1 MGADSSFK
9 IHHSKF
15 FSMTSLSSIQQSI
28 AQGETNCQKL
38 VEHYLSNIEKSK
50 DLNIYV
56 EVFDEEARKQAI
68 LLDKKYTE
76 NPTLVGRLFGLVISI
91 KDVLC
96 YKDHGVTAG
105 SKILKGFESL
115 FSATAVQRILEEDA
129 IIIGRV
135 NCDEFA
141 MGSANEN
148 SAYGPVRNAADT
160 SKVPGGSSGGSAVA
174 VQAETCLVSLGT
186 DTGGSVRQPAAFCGV
201 IGMKP
206 TYGRISRFGLLA
218 YASSFDQIGVL
229 ANSIEDVSILLEIM
243 SGYDEN
249 DSTSSEM
256 PVENFSKN
264 LTSKGK
270 KKIAYFESALQ
281 HESIDPEI
289 RQQTFA
295 LIEKLKAE
303 EHEVEPV
310 AFEYLDY
317 IIPAYYVLT
326 TAEASSNL
334 SRFDGVRFG
343 HRSAEANDL
352 IEIYK
357 KSRSEGFG
365 TEVKRRIMLGAF
377 VLSSGYYDAYYT
389 KAQKIRR
396 LIAEKTFEIFND
408 YDFILMPASP
418 TPPWNIGDKMD
429 DPVEAYL
436 ADIFTVQANMVGIP
450 AISLP
455 FGKHENGLPMGIQF
469 MANKFEEKKLLAFS
483 QHLMQDFL
491 KQ

>member
-1 MGADSSFK
+1 
-9 IHHSKF
+9 
-15 FSMTSLSSIQQSI
+15 MTSLHSIQTSI
-28 AQGETNCQKL
+28 AKGETTCTQL
-38 VEHYLSNIEKSK
+38 VDHYLSKIEETK

-56 EVFDEEARKQAI
+56 EVYAEEARQQAI
-68 LLDKKYTE
+68 LLDEKYAE
-76 NPTLVGRLFGLVISI
+76 DSSSVGKLFGAVISI

-105 SKILKGFESL
+105 SKILKGFKSL

-148 SAYGPVRNAADT
+148 STYGAVSNAIDPT
-160 SKVPGGSSGGSAVA
+160 KVPGGSSGGSAVA

-206 TYGRISRFGLLA
+206 TYGRVSRFGLLA
-218 YASSFDQIGVL
+218 YASSFDQIGIL
-229 ANSIEDVSILLEIM
+229 AKDVKDVAVLLEII

-249 DSTSSEM
+249 DST
-256 PVENFSKN
+256 
-264 LTSKGK
+264 TSQKEVNQYSQDLELNGK
-270 KKIAYFESALQ
+270 KRIAYFESALQ

-289 RQQTFA
+289 RQSTFD
-295 LIEKLKAE
+295 LIEKLKSE
-303 EHEVEPV
+303 GHTVEPV
-310 AFEYLDY
+310 EFEYLDF

-343 HRSAEANDL
+343 HRSEDAKDL
-352 IEIYK
+352 LEIYK

-365 TEVKRRIMLGAF
+365 TEVKRRIMLGTF

-396 LIAEKTFEIFND
+396 LIADKTFEIFQN

-418 TPPWNIGDKMD
+418 TPPWNIGEKMD

-450 AISLP
+450 AIALP
-455 FGKHENGLPMGIQF
+455 LTKHASGLPIGIQF
-469 MANKFEEKKLLAFS
+469 MANKFEEQKLLSFS
-483 QHLMQDFL
+483 SYLVKEVF
-491 KQ
+491 

>member
-1 MGADSSFK
+1 MNYSSLF
-9 IHHSKF
+9 
-15 FSMTSLSSIQQSI
+15 SIQNDI
-28 AQGETNCQKL
+28 AKGEINCQQL
-38 VEHYLSNIEKSK
+38 VQHYLSNIEQSK
-50 DLNIYV
+50 ELNIYV
-56 EVFDEEARKQAI
+56 EVFEQEALEQAAALDE
-68 LLDKKYTE
+68 KYATDPE
-76 NPTLVGRLFGLVISI
+76 SVGQLYGLVISI

-96 YKDHGVTAG
+96 YKDHKVTAG
-105 SKILKGFESL
+105 SKILKGFKSL

-160 SKVPGGSSGGSAVA
+160 TKVPGGSSGGSAVA
-174 VQAETCLVSLGT
+174 VQAKTCLASLGT

-229 ANSIEDVSILLEIM
+229 AHSVEDVSILLEVM
-243 SGYDEN
+243 SGFDEN

-256 PVENFSKN
+256 PVELFSQS
-264 LTSKGK
+264 LITEGK

-281 HESIDPEI
+281 HESLDEEI
-289 RQQTFA
+289 REQSFA
-295 LIEKLKAE
+295 LIEKLKEAG
-303 EHEVEPV
+303 HEVEPV
-310 AFEYLDY
+310 QFEFLDY

-334 SRFDGVRFG
+334 SRFDGIRFG
-343 HRSAEANDL
+343 HRSEEAKDL
-352 IEIYK
+352 IEVYK

-396 LIAEKTFEIFND
+396 LIAEKTFQIFEK

-418 TPPWNIGDKMD
+418 TPPWNIGDKME

-455 FGKHENGLPMGIQF
+455 FGGHQNGLPMGIQL

-483 QHLMQDFL
+483 KYLMQVFF
-491 KQ
+491 KK

>member
-1 MGADSSFK
+1 
-9 IHHSKF
+9 
-15 FSMTSLSSIQQSI
+15 MTSLHSIQASI
-28 AQGETNCQKL
+28 AKGETSCTQL
-38 VEHYLSNIEKSK
+38 VNHYLSKIDQTK

-56 EVFDEEARKQAI
+56 EVYAEEARQQAI
-68 LLDKKYTE
+68 LLDEKYTE
-76 NPTLVGRLFGLVISI
+76 DANSVGKLFGAVISI

-96 YKDHGVTAG
+96 YKNHGVTAG

-148 SAYGPVRNAADT
+148 SAYGSVLNAIDPT
-160 SKVPGGSSGGSAVA
+160 KVPGGSSGGSAVA
-174 VQAETCLVSLGT
+174 VQAGTCLVSLGT

-206 TYGRISRFGLLA
+206 TYGRVSRFGLLA
-218 YASSFDQIGVL
+218 YASSFDQIGIL
-229 ANSIEDVSILLEIM
+229 ASNIKDVALLLEIM

-249 DSTSSEM
+249 DSTTSQKE
-256 PVENFSKN
+256 VDQYAQYLN
-264 LTSKGK
+264 LDGK
-270 KKIAYFESALQ
+270 KRIAYFESALK

-289 RQQTFA
+289 RQSTFD

-303 EHEVEPV
+303 GHTVEPV
-310 AFEYLDY
+310 EFEYLDF

-343 HRSAEANDL
+343 HRSEDAKDL
-352 IEIYK
+352 LEVYK

-365 TEVKRRIMLGAF
+365 TEVKRRIMLGTF

-396 LIAEKTFEIFND
+396 LIANKTFDIFKD
-408 YDFILMPASP
+408 HDFILMPASP

-450 AISLP
+450 AIALP
-455 FGKHENGLPMGIQF
+455 LAKHASGLPIGIQF
-469 MANKFEEKKLLAFS
+469 MANKFEEQKLLSFS
-483 QHLMQDFL
+483 NYLVKEVF
-491 KQ
+491 

>member
-1 MGADSSFK
+1 M
-9 IHHSKF
+9 I
-15 FSMTSLSSIQQSI
+15 SLSSIQQRISK
-28 AQGETNCQKL
+28 GETNCQKL
-38 VEHYLSNIEKSK
+38 VDHYLSNIEKSK

-56 EVFDEEARKQAI
+56 EVFEEEAREQAI
-68 LLDKKYTE
+68 LLDRKYTE
-76 NPTLVGRLFGLVISI
+76 NPDSVGRLFGLIISI

-105 SKILKGFESL
+105 SKILKGFKSL
-115 FSATAVQRILEEDA
+115 YSATAVQRILEEDA

-218 YASSFDQIGVL
+218 YASSFDQIGIL
-229 ANSIEDVSILLEIM
+229 AHSVEDVSILLEIM

-256 PVENFSKN
+256 PVEDFSQNLNFE
-264 LTSKGK
+264 GK

-289 RQQTFA
+289 RQQTFD
-295 LIEKLKAE
+295 LIKKLKIAG
-303 EHEVEPV
+303 HKIEPV
-310 AFEYLDY
+310 EFEYLDY

-343 HRSAEANDL
+343 HRSEKATDL

-396 LIAEKTFEIFND
+396 LIAEKTVEIFND

-483 QHLMQDFL
+483 QHLMQHFIR
-491 KQ
+491 K

>member
-76 NPTLVGRLFGLVISI
+76 NPTSVGRLFGLVISI

-206 TYGRISRFGLLA
+206 TYGRISRYGLLA

>member
-206 TYGRISRFGLLA
+206 TYGRISRYGLLA